1 MAELLNRKSG
11 FAWWP
16 VDKVILA
23 YFAAMLLLLAA
34 GRGRV
39 PHGAGFVVFHLAG
52 AAGIALA
59 ARHSGNRFWDVFHHW
74 YPLPYVAFCYREMS
88 FLIPAFRT
96 TDADASLAAL
106 DRAIWGVNPTVW
118 LERWSNRALLETLQ
132 IIYAGF
138 VPAVLLAACIFWLR
152 RDLVRFR
159 YYAFLI
165 ALGFL
170 ASYAGYILVP
180 ARGPR
185 FTLASLQHI
194 PLEGGWFFNWLR
206 AALDQLERP
215 HYDCFPS
222 GHTELTILAWW
233 GSRAVS
239 APLFRFMF
247 VYTLGVVFATVFLRY
262 HYTIDVM
269 AGAALAVILLI
280 ASPWIYRHLGGDE
293 VA

>member
-1 MAELLNRKSG
+1 M
-11 FAWWP
+11 
-16 VDKVILA
+16 ILA
-23 YFAAMLLLLAA
+23 YFAGILLLLALGWRRILHA
-34 GRGRV
+34 LEF
-39 PHGAGFVVFHLAG
+39 AAFHLAG
-52 AAGIALA
+52 TVTIALA
-59 ARHSGNRFWDVFHHW
+59 ARFPGSRPWRVFHHW

-96 TDADASLAAL
+96 SDADATLAAM

-118 LERWSNRALLETLQ
+118 LERWSHPALNEALQ

-138 VPAVLLAACIFWLR
+138 VPAVLMIACIFWLR
-152 RDLVRFR
+152 RDLARFR

-170 ASYAGYILVP
+170 ASYAGYMLVP

-185 FTLASLQHI
+185 FVLAHLQHI
-194 PLEGGWFFNWLR
+194 PLEGGWLFNWLR
-206 AALDQLERP
+206 TALDQLERP

-222 GHTELTILAWW
+222 GHTELTMLAWW
-233 GSRAVS
+233 SARQVS
-239 APLFRFMF
+239 KTLFRFLS

-269 AGAALAVILLI
+269 AGAALAAVLLLM
-280 ASPWIYRHLGGDE
+280 SPGVYRHLGGDE